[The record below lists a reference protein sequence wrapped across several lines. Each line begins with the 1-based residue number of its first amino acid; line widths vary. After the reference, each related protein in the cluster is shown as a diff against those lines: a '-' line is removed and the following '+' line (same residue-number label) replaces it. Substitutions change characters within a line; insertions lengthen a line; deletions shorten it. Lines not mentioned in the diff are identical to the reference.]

1 MDKLLT
7 KNLHVLYVED
17 DDVARENGIEYLE
30 NYFDHIHA
38 ASDAFE
44 GLKLYR
50 VVHPEIIITDIQ
62 MPKLNGLEFI
72 KQIRKEN
79 KETQIIVITAYSD
92 TIYLLQAIE
101 LQLVKYLIKPVQE
114 NAFKEALQLCVE
126 SIHNKDSN
134 IMELPDNTFFDM
146 YNQTL
151 IHNGEVV
158 ILRTK
163 ELHMLSL
170 LLRHRNRY
178 VTYNEIEH
186 TLWRESVMTA
196 DALKTLIKNLKAK
209 LPPNLI
215 SNLSGTGYKI
225 EC

>member
-1 MDKLLT
+1 MNKSST

-30 NYFDHIHA
+30 NYFEHVHA
-38 ASDAFE
+38 ASDAFR

-50 VVHPEIIITDIQ
+50 EVHPEIIVTDIQ

-79 KETQIIVITAYSD
+79 KETQIIVISAYSD
-92 TIYLLQAIE
+92 TTYLLQAIE

-114 NAFKEALQLCVE
+114 SAFKEALRQCIE
-126 SIHNKDSN
+126 SIHTKDSN
-134 IMELPDNTFFDM
+134 IINLSDNTFFDM

-151 IHNGEVV
+151 ICDGEVV

-163 ELHMLSL
+163 ELQMLNL
-170 LLRHRNRY
+170 LLKYKNRY
-178 VTYNEIEH
+178 VTYSEIEH
-186 TLWRESVMTA
+186 HLWRESVMSS
-196 DALKTLIKNLKAK
+196 DALKTVMKNLKAK
-209 LPPNLI
+209 LPSNII